1 MLHNSIDEKGQA
13 VISHMRDYLLE
24 SGLQNC
30 ANAFDKA
37 LSEVVSWE
45 TQGLYRNHYSKTV
58 NRYLCEALLHVNM
71 DNRCTKKQRM
81 LMRGLI
87 ESYRGVYGL
96 STDDFGFE
104 YNI

>member
-1 MLHNSIDEKGQA
+1 
-13 VISHMRDYLLE
+13 
-24 SGLQNC
+24 
-30 ANAFDKA
+30 
-37 LSEVVSWE
+37 
-45 TQGLYRNHYSKTV
+45 
-58 NRYLCEALLHVNM
+58 M
-71 DNRCTKKQRM
+71 DNRCSKKQRM